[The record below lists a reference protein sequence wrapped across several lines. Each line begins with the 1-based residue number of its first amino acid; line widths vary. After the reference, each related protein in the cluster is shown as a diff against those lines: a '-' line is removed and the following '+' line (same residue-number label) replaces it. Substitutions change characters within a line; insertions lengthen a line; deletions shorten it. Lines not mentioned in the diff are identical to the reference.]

1 MTFRHFGNWQVHDE
15 AGRRKY
21 LSETE
26 RRSFL
31 LAADR
36 LPDAADRLLCRTLV
50 FTGCR
55 VSEALALRTEH
66 LDLNRLSLTVK
77 TLKQR
82 RVRFRLVP
90 IPLSLAHELAAQ
102 AAGLE
107 GCFWTM
113 HRATAWRL
121 VKRVMDDAGI
131 SGPMACCKGL
141 RHGFGIFAA
150 DHNVPPNLIQR
161 WMGHG
166 SSHTT
171 AIYLDAVGREER
183 AFAARMW
190 EPQGRA
196 A

>member
-1 MTFRHFGNWQVHDE
+1 MAFRQLGNWQVYDD

-21 LSETE
+21 LSEAE
-26 RRSFL
+26 RKSFL
-31 LAADR
+31 VAADR

-55 VSEALALRTEH
+55 ISEALALRAEH
-66 LDLNRLSLTVK
+66 LDTNRLSLTVK

-82 RVRFRLVP
+82 RARFRLVP
-90 IPLSLAHELAAQ
+90 IPLALARELAAH
-102 AAGLE
+102 AAGLD
-107 GCFWTM
+107 GHLWTM

-150 DHNVPPNLIQR
+150 DRNVPPNLIQR

-183 AFAARMW
+183 TFAARMW
-190 EPQGRA
+190 GPQGRA